1 MAIHRLATLT
11 WPEVTALALQPT
23 VAILPTGALE
33 AHGPHLPIST
43 DIIIAD
49 AMARSGA
56 ERLAARGHEV
66 LLLPCL
72 PVAPAPF
79 AASFSGTVDVPAAA
93 VTAIVVGLVKSLA
106 RHGIAFTALA
116 NAHHDPAHVRAL
128 RDAVDEIT
136 RLRAGHLIFP
146 DLTRRRWAE
155 RLTDEVK
162 SGACHAGQYEGSI
175 VYAEQPLLVKTE
187 LMSQLPPN
195 PVSLVDAVQNGHR
208 TFADAGGTAAYFGFP
223 AEATAEEGRH
233 TVDELGAI
241 LEIAVLEAIG
251 GRTSAV

>member
-23 VAILPTGALE
+23 VAVLPTGALE

-43 DIIIAD
+43 DIVIAE
-49 AMARSGA
+49 AMARAGS
-56 ERLAARGHEV
+56 ERLAARGLEV

-72 PVAPAPF
+72 PFAPSPF

-93 VTAIVVGLVKSLA
+93 LTSMIVGIVRSLA
-106 RHGIAFTALA
+106 LHGIAYTVLA
-116 NAHHDPAHVRAL
+116 NAHHDPAQVKAL
-128 RDAVDEIT
+128 RAAVDEIT
-136 RLRAGHLIFP
+136 GAHMGHLIFP

-155 RLTDEVK
+155 RLTAEFK

-175 VYAEQPLLVKTE
+175 VFAEQPLLVKEE
-187 LMSQLPPN
+187 LMTQLPPN
-195 PVSLVDAVQNGHR
+195 PISLVDAVQNGLH
-208 TFADAGGTAAYFGFP
+208 TFMDAGGPAAYFGSP
-223 AEATAEEGRH
+223 AGATAEEGRR

-241 LEIAVLEAIG
+241 LETAVLEAMG
-251 GRTSAV
+251 GRLPSI